1 MPSSDLVQ
9 GFNVLQFSL
18 LPFGANLLCLNYSRL
33 SVFIVVHPSLNLNL
47 NLYPCVNVVVVYV
60 HPPSPYPCDLL
71 CVICSFLAGTSPC
84 VYISGRFPSVGSGT
98 VGSAYFS

>member
-47 NLYPCVNVVVVYV
+47 YPCVNVVVVYV
-60 HPPSPYPCDLL
+60 HPPPPIPVIFGVLFVVFWPELRPVSTFLGDL
-71 CVICSFLAGTSPC
+71 
-84 VYISGRFPSVGSGT
+84 RPSV
-98 VGSAYFS
+98 